1 MLLPHALCVSASP
14 SLCVF
19 ADDAWLTEMAA
30 ALNRL
35 LRRVAPGDC
44 LAVVDAF
51 SRWST
56 AYQQQQQ
63 QSSTPPAGQQGN
75 SVAAAVH
82 KLAAGLLVQLSTSA
96 QQYSALQI
104 SLAVSSIALQIGYK
118 PSTAQAAD
126 AAALQ
131 GLKTLLQELSH
142 AQVLADV
149 PIRQVL
155 ALLQGLDRM
164 QVQLEQ
170 GFVAA
175 VQRDALQPRLK
186 ELKPQQFAEAAQAL
200 AGLRVQMDKEVLD
213 GYWQEVSDDL
223 GRLSGNLYMQLAW
236 KLCQVIS
243 SIILESTA

>member
-1 MLLPHALCVSASP
+1 MV
-14 SLCVF
+14 
-19 ADDAWLTEMAA
+19 ADDTWLTEMAA

-35 LRRVAPGDC
+35 LRRVAPSDC

-56 AYQQQQQ
+56 ACQQQQ
-63 QSSTPPAGQQGN
+63 QSSTSRAGQQGTP
-75 SVAAAVH
+75 VAAAVH
-82 KLAAGLLVQLSTSA
+82 KLAAGLLVQLATAA

-104 SLAVSSIALQIGYK
+104 SLAVSSIALQMGYK

-142 AQVLADV
+142 AQVLAQV

-175 VQRDALQPRLK
+175 VQRDALQPRLR

-213 GYWQEVSDDL
+213 GYWQEVSDNL
-223 GRLSGNLYMQLAW
+223 GRLTGKLYLERAW
-236 KLCQVIS
+236 KLCKGPYHGQGSDLS
-243 SIILESTA
+243 SD